1 MSEPLFEAR
10 GLRAGFDG
18 ITVISI
24 DSLRLPEGGIT
35 VLIGENGSGKT
46 TLLRLLNGLLTPTA
60 GLISYRG
67 QRIDDG
73 GLAALRAESVMLHQA
88 PLLFRGSVL
97 QNVGFGLRIR
107 GVSRTD
113 IIERTRRALLKVGMP
128 GVERRRASS
137 LSGGEKQRVALARAL
152 ALQPRV
158 LLLDEP
164 SSSVDPQSRVLVE
177 TVIRDTAAAG
187 ATVIM
192 STHTMELAYRLSDTL
207 HRMEGGRILPASENI
222 LKGTV
227 EGRDEQFTLFRAGG
241 AKSASGGADT
251 KSASGGALLRCPAR
265 DGDFRVAVLPYD
277 ELILS
282 REPLASSARNQL
294 RGKVIA
300 VTAEDGLLRVS
311 IDCGVVLHSLVTR
324 ESARELGVAPGSD
337 CVVTFKASA
346 VRLY

>member
-1 MSEPLFEAR
+1 MSELTPASLFEVR
-10 GLRAGFDG
+10 GRRADFDG
-18 ITVISI
+18 VTVVSI
-24 DSLRLPEGGIT
+24 DSRRLAEGGII

-46 TLLRLLNGLLTPTA
+46 TLLRLLNGLLTPSA
-60 GLISYRG
+60 GCISYRG

-73 GLAALRAESVMLHQA
+73 GLAALRAESVMLHQS

-107 GVSRTD
+107 GVARAEVL
-113 IIERTRRALLKVGMP
+113 ERTRTALLRVGLP
-128 GVERRRASS
+128 GFERRRAAT

-152 ALQPRV
+152 ALAPRV

-164 SSSVDPQSRVLVE
+164 AANVDPQSRELLE
-177 TVIRDTAAAG
+177 SVIRETAAG
-187 ATVIM
+187 GTTVIM
-192 STHTMELAYRLSDTL
+192 STHAMEMAYRLSDTL
-207 HRMEGGRILPASENI
+207 HRMEAGRILPASENI
-222 LKGTV
+222 LKGRV
-227 EGRDEQFTLFRAGG
+227 EERDEQFTHFRAV
-241 AKSASGGADT
+241 SASGGT
-251 KSASGGALLRCPAR
+251 VLRCPAR
-265 DGDFRVAVLPYD
+265 DGEFRVAVLPYD

-300 VTAEDGLLRVS
+300 VAEEGGLLRVS
-311 IDCGVVLHSLVTR
+311 IDCGVLLHSVVTR
-324 ESARELGVAPGSD
+324 ASAHELGVAAGSE

>member
-1 MSEPLFEAR
+1 VCSSDLV
-10 GLRAGFDG
+10 
-18 ITVISI
+18 TVVSI
-24 DSLRLPEGGIT
+24 DSLRLAEGGII

-46 TLLRLLNGLLTPTA
+46 TLLRLLNGLLTPSA
-60 GLISYRG
+60 GRISYRG

-73 GLAALRAESVMLHQA
+73 GLAALRAESVMLHQS

-107 GVSRTD
+107 GAARAEVL
-113 IIERTRRALLKVGMP
+113 ERTRTALLRVGLP
-128 GVERRRASS
+128 GFEKRRAAT

-152 ALQPRV
+152 ALAPRV

-164 SSSVDPQSRVLVE
+164 AANVDPQSRDLLE
-177 TVIRDTAAAG
+177 SVIRETAAG
-187 ATVIM
+187 GTTVIM
-192 STHTMELAYRLSDTL
+192 STHAMEMAYRLSDTL
-207 HRMEGGRILPASENI
+207 HRMEAGRILPASENI
-222 LKGTV
+222 LKGRV
-227 EGRDEQFTLFRAGG
+227 EERDDQFTHFRAESASGDAESASGRAVSASGG
-241 AKSASGGADT
+241 AKSASGGAV
-251 KSASGGALLRCPAR
+251 LRCPAR
-265 DGDFRVAVLPYD
+265 DGEFRVAVLPYD

-300 VTAEDGLLRVS
+300 VAEEGGLLRVS
-311 IDCGVVLHSLVTR
+311 IDCGVLLHSVVTR
-324 ESARELGVAPGSD
+324 VSARELGVAAGSE

>member
-1 MSEPLFEAR
+1 MSESFAAPLFEVRA
-10 GLRAGFDG
+10 LRAGFDG
-18 ITVISI
+18 VTVISI
-24 DSLRLPEGGIT
+24 DALRLPEGGII

-67 QRIDDG
+67 RRIDDG
-73 GLAALRAESVMLHQA
+73 GLAALREESVMLHQA

-107 GVSRTD
+107 GASRGE
-113 IIERTRRALLKVGMP
+113 ILERTRQALLRVGLP
-128 GVERRRASS
+128 GFERRRASS

-152 ALQPRV
+152 ALRPRV

-164 SSSVDPQSRVLVE
+164 ASSVDPQSRLLVE
-177 TVIRDTAAAG
+177 TVIREEAADG

-207 HRMEGGRILPASENI
+207 HRMEAGRILPASENI
-222 LKGTV
+222 LKGSV
-227 EGRDEQFTLFRAGG
+227 ESRDEQFTHFRTGG
-241 AKSASGGADT
+241 AESASGGAM
-251 KSASGGALLRCPAR
+251 LRCPAR

-294 RGKVIA
+294 RGKVVA
-300 VTAEDGLLRVS
+300 VAEEGALLRVS
-311 IDCGVVLHSLVTR
+311 IDCGAVLHSLVTPA
-324 ESARELGVAPGSD
+324 SARELGVATGSD

>member
-1 MSEPLFEAR
+1 MSETSSPLLFEIS

-18 ITVISI
+18 ITVISV
-24 DSLRLPEGGIT
+24 DSLRLSEGGIT

-46 TLLRLLNGLLTPTA
+46 TLLRLLNGLLSPTA
-60 GLISYRG
+60 GGISYRG
-67 QRIDDG
+67 RRMDDG
-73 GLAALRAESVMLHQA
+73 GLSALRGESVMLHQV

-107 GVSRTD
+107 GVARPEILDRCRQALQTVGLPGF
-113 IIERTRRALLKVGMP
+113 EKRRAT
-128 GVERRRASS
+128 S

-152 ALQPRV
+152 ALRPRV

-164 SSSVDPQSRVLVE
+164 ASSADPQSRALVE
-177 TVIRDTAAAG
+177 AVIRDTAAEG
-187 ATVIM
+187 TTVIM

-207 HRMEGGRILPASENI
+207 HRMEGGKILPPAENV
-222 LKGTV
+222 LKGSV
-227 EGRDEQFTLFRAGG
+227 EAQDEQFTHFRAEG
-241 AKSASGGADT
+241 A

-265 DGDFRVAVLPYD
+265 DGDFRVAVLPYN

-294 RGKVIA
+294 RGKVMA
-300 VTAEDGLLRVS
+300 VTEEGGLLRVS
-311 IDCGVVLHSLVTR
+311 IDCGVILHSLVTR
-324 ESARELGVAPGSD
+324 ASARELGVATGSA

>member
-1 MSEPLFEAR
+1 MSESSTAPLFDVR
-10 GLRAGFDG
+10 GLQAGFDG
-18 ITVISI
+18 VTVISV
-24 DSLRLPEGGIT
+24 DSLQLPEGGII

-73 GLAALRAESVMLHQA
+73 GLAALRAQSVMLHQA

-97 QNVGFGLRIR
+97 QNVAFGPRIR
-107 GVSRTD
+107 GVARSETH
-113 IIERTRRALLKVGMP
+113 ERCRQALLRVGLP
-128 GVERRRASS
+128 GFEKRRASS

-152 ALQPRV
+152 ALRPRV

-164 SSSVDPQSRVLVE
+164 AANVDPQSRTLVE
-177 TVIRDTAAAG
+177 AVIRETAAEG
-187 ATVIM
+187 TTVIM
-192 STHTMELAYRLSDTL
+192 STHTMEMAYRLSDTL
-207 HRMEGGRILPASENI
+207 HRMEGGKILPASENI
-222 LKGTV
+222 LKGSV
-227 EGRDEQFTLFRAGG
+227 EARDEQFTHFRAGG
-241 AKSASGGADT
+241 TTSAS
-251 KSASGGALLRCPAR
+251 SGALLRCPAR
-265 DGDFRVAVLPYD
+265 DGEFRVAVLSYD

-282 REPLASSARNQL
+282 REPLVSSARNQL

-300 VTAEDGLLRVS
+300 ATEEGGLLRVS

-324 ESARELGVAPGSD
+324 ASARELGVATGSD